1 MNAEIGEILEA
12 FEKCLKNRERD
23 YYAEWLAS
31 ADAFLYLFLNGRLRN
46 KYEAKDIVHTLLDK
60 LCSGERKWNK
70 DKYPNFAVYFFMI
83 IKSHIWDLSVVEEKY
98 VRTGNLYDEDD
109 EELSSDQ
116 AIDLDSLN
124 SISYK
129 EVLSDKD
136 ANELIALCLEEL
148 KDDENAA
155 IIFLYRADGLM
166 NNEIAAELGLDI
178 KGIEAAVKRMKR
190 KLAPVFEGFLNIKFG
205 RRQL

>member
-12 FEKCLKNRERD
+12 FEECVNNTERN

-31 ADAFLYLFLNGRLRN
+31 ADKYLYIFLNGRLRN

-60 LCSGERKWNK
+60 LCSGERKWDK
-70 DKYPNFAVYFFMI
+70 DKYPNFGVYFFMI
-83 IKSHIWDLSVVEEKY
+83 IKSHVWNLSVVEEKY
-98 VRTGNLYDEDD
+98 VQTGDLYDEDN
-109 EELSSDQ
+109 EEFDAEP

-124 SISYK
+124 SLSLK

-136 ANELIALCLEEL
+136 ANELQNLCLKEL

-166 NNEIAAELGLDI
+166 NNEIAGDLGLDI
-178 KGIEAAVKRMKR
+178 KIVEAAVKRIKR

-205 RRQL
+205 RGYN